1 MQPEML
7 YIYTIYKE
15 GSFSQAAN
23 KLFLSQ
29 SALSMAVQ
37 RVEEAL
43 GDTVF
48 DRSKRP
54 LRLTPVGEIYVQKY
68 YEILQIE
75 KELEE
80 QIKDLSNLKGGS
92 LKIGGTQYIFS
103 YILAPILLQYT
114 TRYPDIKL
122 ELVESGANRLDNMLL
137 DGSIDICLK
146 CEEVTKPLVS
156 LDHAFSDTLF
166 LAMPKSYVKQFNLPD
181 TWLTRD
187 IISSDTFCIDNHPAL
202 PPEYWSRIPL
212 LMLTSGNNLHI
223 RLLELY
229 RQNNATPN
237 IILEMQQL
245 VTAYNLAIS
254 GLGATLT
261 TEFIIK
267 KNTGSDGI
275 CYRLDSPLVYRHF
288 NFIMNKKGYISK
300 AAQKFMDMTK
310 EYYGGKSL

>member
-15 GSFSQAAN
+15 GSFSQAAS

-37 RVEEAL
+37 RVEETL
-43 GDTVF
+43 GDAVF

-54 LRLTPVGEIYVQKY
+54 VSLTPVGRIYIQKY
-68 YEILQIE
+68 YEILQLE

-80 QIKDLSNLKGGS
+80 QIKDLSDLKDGS
-92 LKIGGTQYIFS
+92 LRIGGTQYIFS
-103 YILAPILLQYT
+103 YILAPVLLQYSAQ
-114 TRYPDIKL
+114 YPGIKL
-122 ELVESGANRLDNMLL
+122 ELVESGANRLDGKLL

-146 CEEVTKPLVS
+146 CDEVTKPLVS
-156 LDHAFSDTLF
+156 LDYAFSDTLF
-166 LAMPKSYVKQFNLPD
+166 LAMPEAYVKTYNLPD
-181 TWLTRD
+181 IGLTRKT
-187 IISSDTFCIDNHPAL
+187 IASEGFHIDDYPAL
-202 PPEYWSRIPL
+202 PPDCWSQIPL
-212 LMLTSGNNLHI
+212 LMLTPGNNLHT
-223 RLLELY
+223 RTLEIY
-229 RQNNATPN
+229 KQNHATPN

-267 KNTGSDGI
+267 KNAEPHGI
-275 CYRLDSPLVYRHF
+275 YYKLDSPLVYRDF
-288 NFIMNKKGYISK
+288 SFIMNKRGYISK

-310 EYYGGKSL
+310 AYYQKQ